1 MDPVIITS
9 IFTLGFLGLL
19 FGSVLAYASKKFAI
33 KIDPRLA
40 KVVDLLPGTNCGGC
54 GFPGCTAF
62 AEAVLK
68 GAAPVTG
75 CGLGGK
81 EVAEKIAGLLGV
93 ELEDMTPMVA
103 VVQCQGSKDLAWD
116 RFSYNGIQTC
126 VIAHQT
132 SGGHKACPYGCLGF
146 GDCVR
151 SCNFDALH
159 MGENGLPVVDEE
171 KCTACG
177 ACVTACPRGIMKLI
191 PVTQQVYV
199 GCVSQDKGKA
209 VKDVCK
215 VGCIGCSLCAKTTP
229 SGAIKMNGNLPE
241 IDPSG
246 TDLVIGV
253 YKCPTKSLVDRVKVR
268 GKVSIDSKCNGCTE
282 CAKICPAKGAIQ
294 GEEGKRH
301 KIVWEKCIGCGICIP
316 VCPVNAIHPMGALG
330 YVDETLA
337 TGKTASNR
345 F

>member
-19 FGSVLAYASKKFAI
+19 FGSGLAYASKKFAI

-75 CGLGGK
+75 CGPGGK
-81 EVAEKIAGLLGV
+81 EVAEKIAKFLGV
-93 ELEDMTPMVA
+93 ELDEMIPMVA

-159 MGENGLPVVDEE
+159 MGENGLPVVDEG

-253 YKCPTKSLVDRVKVR
+253 YKCPTKSLVDRIKAR

-301 KIVWEKCIGCGICIP
+301 KIVWKNCIGCGICIP
-316 VCPVNAIHPMGALG
+316 VCPVNAIYSMGALG

-337 TGKTASNR
+337 TGKAASNR